1 MHVRSNAPSYDIDLA
16 TETVRSLNAALHGL
30 AKESDPCL
38 WRIANPRGRHAIA
51 VGIDS
56 PISVEINGPVG
67 YYCASMNKQARVTIA
82 GNAGVG
88 VAENI
93 MSGIVEVKG
102 DASQAAGATGIGGT
116 LIIDGN
122 AGARCGISMKGVDII
137 VKGSIGHMSAFMAQA
152 GSLTVLGD
160 AGDSLGDSIYEAHL
174 YIRGSVSSLGSDCIA
189 KEMRD
194 EHKAELFA
202 KLTIAG
208 LAGQVDVT
216 AFKRYG
222 SARQLYHFHTDNLS
236 SY

>member
-1 MHVRSNAPSYDIDLA
+1 MQARANFLRHETDLA

-30 AKESDPCL
+30 APDADPFL
-38 WRIANPRGRHAIA
+38 WQVANPRGRHAIA

-56 PISVEINGPVG
+56 PIDVEITGPVG
-67 YYCASMNKQARVTIA
+67 YYCASMNKQARVTIL

-93 MSGIVEVKG
+93 MSGCVHVKG
-102 DASQAAGATGIGGT
+102 DASQAAGATGIGGS

-174 YIRGSVSSLGSDCIA
+174 YIRGSVSSLGSDCVA

-208 LAGQVDVT
+208 LEGQVDISD
-216 AFKRYG
+216 FRRYG